1 MCEKICYSNFRILYF
16 VIIKLFSLYIQC
28 GYVQLLRD
36 NNVSLIKVKC
46 DISLR
51 NINKIA
57 KRFIEN
63 NISTKI
69 SLVSGD
75 NEVEF
80 ATHAY
85 SVLVWYFVLI

>member
-1 MCEKICYSNFRILYF
+1 MYEKICYSYFRILHF
-16 VIIKLFSLYIQC
+16 EIIKLFSLYIQC

-36 NNVSLIKVKC
+36 NNVSLIKVIC
-46 DISLR
+46 DISLK
-51 NINKIA
+51 NINIVA

-63 NISTKI
+63 NHSTKI

>member
-1 MCEKICYSNFRILYF
+1 MYEKISHSNFRILNF
-16 VIIKLFSLYIQC
+16 EIIKLFSLYIQC

-36 NNVSLIKVKC
+36 NNVSLIKDKC
-46 DISLR
+46 DISLESR
-51 NINKIA
+51 NLVA
-57 KRFIEN
+57 KHFIEN